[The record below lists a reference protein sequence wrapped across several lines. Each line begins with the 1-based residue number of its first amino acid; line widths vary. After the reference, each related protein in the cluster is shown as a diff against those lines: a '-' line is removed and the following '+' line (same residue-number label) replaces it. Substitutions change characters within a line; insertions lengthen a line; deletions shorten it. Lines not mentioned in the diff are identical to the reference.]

1 MRPKKNFLDIT
12 PSNIIEGG
20 RKRPAIKTYGEK
32 SRLKICLHWY
42 DENHHYFPLG
52 PYNKRQEVEAIDVVV
67 TTQKVEQQK
76 HPRVKGRV
84 PKKTSNAGK
93 GKGI

>member
-1 MRPKKNFLDIT
+1 MKNFLDIT
-12 PSNIIEGG
+12 TSNIIERG

-52 PYNKRQEVEAIDVVV
+52 PYNNKKQEVEAIDVVV
-67 TTQKVEQQK
+67 TTQKVKQQK
-76 HPRVKGRV
+76 HRVKGRV
-84 PKKTSNAGK
+84 PKTAAAKKT
-93 GKGI
+93 